1 MKTKS
6 KFLKIITLSLL
17 FLVSNTI
24 IAQSS
29 TSPTQLVCIGST
41 EPYLLNPS
49 NPTSNYQWVLSSGGT
64 IISGQGS
71 DAITIDWNMVV
82 SGPHTLSVTETDA
95 NGCEGLPKTVDVTLN
110 ILDDATFAL
119 TDYCEGAAN
128 SATAIITTG
137 GGFTFNPLPTG
148 TETINATT
156 GEITGGVAGT
166 SYSVEYITAG
176 FCPDN
181 SLQSVTVNALDNAT
195 FALTDYCEGAANS
208 ATAIIT
214 TGGGFTFNPLP
225 TGTETINATTGEITG
240 GVAGTSYSVEYITA
254 GFCPDNSL
262 QSVTVNALDNATFAL
277 TDYCEG
283 AANSATAIITTG
295 GGFTFNPLPTGTE
308 TINATTGEITGGV
321 AGTSYSVE
329 YITAGFCPDNSIAT
343 VTVNNLDDASF
354 VLTDHCVGSVN
365 SATAIATVGGSFVF
379 NPIPTG
385 GESIDPV
392 TGEITGGISG
402 VSYTVEYYTTGVCPS
417 SQTQNV
423 LIYTTPATGPIYHN

>member
-1 MKTKS
+1 
-6 KFLKIITLSLL
+6 
-17 FLVSNTI
+17 VSNTI

-110 ILDDATFAL
+110 ILDD
-119 TDYCEGAAN
+119 
-128 SATAIITTG
+128 
-137 GGFTFNPLPTG
+137 
-148 TETINATT
+148 
-156 GEITGGVAGT
+156 
-166 SYSVEYITAG
+166 
-176 FCPDN
+176 
-181 SLQSVTVNALDNAT
+181 AT